1 MAKWFGKIGFE
12 GQTMET
18 APSVCTEE
26 TVEREYYGD
35 VLEWGRQLQAG
46 DGVNDNVTFQNRLSI
61 VADPFAHENFGSIRC
76 TKLKLPLDSP
86 DNKQF
91 TFGLTSKK
99 LSKRVDTITSAINN
113 VKNALFGLIGHVNE
127 DDSSS

>member
-12 GQTMET
+12 GQTVET

-46 DGVNDNVTFQNRLSI
+46 DGVNDNVTFQHRLSI
-61 VADPFAHENFGSIRC
+61 VADPFTHENFGSIRYAEFGGVKWKV
-76 TKLKLPLDSP
+76 TDVKVQYPRLIL
-86 DNKQF
+86 
-91 TFGLTSKK
+91 TFGG
-99 LSKRVDTITSAINN
+99 IY
-113 VKNALFGLIGHVNE
+113 HE
-127 DDSSS
+127 

>member
-12 GQTMET
+12 GQTVET
-18 APSVCTEE
+18 APSVFTEE

-61 VADPFAHENFGSIRC
+61 VADPFAHENFGSMRYAEFGGVKWKVTDVKVQYPRLI
-76 TKLKLPLDSP
+76 L
-86 DNKQF
+86 
-91 TFGLTSKK
+91 TFGG
-99 LSKRVDTITSAINN
+99 IY
-113 VKNALFGLIGHVNE
+113 HE
-127 DDSSS
+127 

>member
-12 GQTMET
+12 GQTVET
-18 APSVCTEE
+18 APSVFTEE

-61 VADPFAHENFGSIRC
+61 VADPFAHENFGSMLTGRNSSAGRPQRWRWSTRC
-76 TKLKLPLDSP
+76 SLCLNGKVSGTCRFSTQK
-86 DNKQF
+86 
-91 TFGLTSKK
+91 TG
-99 LSKRVDTITSAINN
+99 
-113 VKNALFGLIGHVNE
+113 
-127 DDSSS
+127 

>member
-12 GQTMET
+12 GQTVET
-18 APSVCTEE
+18 APSVFTEE

-61 VADPFAHENFGSIRC
+61 VADPFAHENFGSIQHTREAEPAWHQNGVLTVC
-76 TKLKLPLDSP
+76 GKSLIDIFARVGEDFRDFSFLNSIAR
-86 DNKQF
+86 QSG
-91 TFGLTSKK
+91 GL
-99 LSKRVDTITSAINN
+99 N
-113 VKNALFGLIGHVNE
+113 
-127 DDSSS
+127 